1 MKPSRRHG
9 GHRAIVPQATIA
21 ALRALLLMEIF
32 AFTLAFCLGWLI
44 CTAMADLLDS

>member
-1 MKPSRRHG
+1 V

-21 ALRALLLMEIF
+21 VHRALLLMEIF

-44 CTAMADLLDS
+44 CTAMTDLLDS